1 MLKNNYLCDAGG
13 GLACA
18 SGSRN
23 GPDSWPVSL
32 MKWRRVRADRS
43 QNRSIVKVLQAQP
56 DSDRDFL
63 VSAVLKDDLDVAAVR
78 HARGCR
84 DALRIDACS
93 YEGLPDRVG
102 ALLRQGAI
110 RS

>member
-1 MLKNNYLCDAGG
+1 MQGRSGAHFRLHQRARLLARFSHAVAPCAGAYG
-13 GLACA
+13 
-18 SGSRN
+18 
-23 GPDSWPVSL
+23 
-32 MKWRRVRADRS
+32 S

-56 DSDRDFL
+56 DSDKDFL
-63 VSAVLKDDLDVAAVR
+63 VAAVLKDDLDVAAVR

-102 ALLRQGAI
+102 ALLRQRAI